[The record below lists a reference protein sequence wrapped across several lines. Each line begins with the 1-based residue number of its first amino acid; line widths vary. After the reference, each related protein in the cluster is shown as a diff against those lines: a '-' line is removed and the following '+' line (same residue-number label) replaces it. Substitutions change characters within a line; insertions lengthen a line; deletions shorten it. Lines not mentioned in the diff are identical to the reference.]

1 MENYSLSIISRFY
14 CEALK
19 WTKFRSVVRR
29 EDSEGR
35 ARPELLL
42 SKVKKSKII
51 KRFIQ
56 KQELGIKIRT
66 KFKFC
71 FRHFNPVLSII
82 FLQLSRL

>member
-42 SKVKKSKII
+42 SKVKKVK
-51 KRFIQ
+51 
-56 KQELGIKIRT
+56 
-66 KFKFC
+66 
-71 FRHFNPVLSII
+71 
-82 FLQLSRL
+82 